1 MDNATRVLAGQT
13 LDLTET
19 VKSHARAS
27 AVLDLTILR
36 FLLDR
41 QWPTL
46 EELETRIQQVRRRL
60 PAEWDSDAVSGELNP
75 LLGLLKDVYG
85 PKPRGWTPQVIEG
98 GLNRPQND
106 DPPETPPHHG

>member
-1 MDNATRVLAGQT
+1 MDKATKILAGQM
-13 LDLTET
+13 LDLTAT

-27 AVLDLTILR
+27 AILDLTILS
-36 FLLDR
+36 FLLER

-46 EELETRIQQVRRRL
+46 EELETRVQQVRRRL
-60 PAEWDSDAVSGELNP
+60 PAEWDSDAVTGELNP

-98 GLNRPQND
+98 GLRRQD
-106 DPPETPPHHG
+106 DEPDQP